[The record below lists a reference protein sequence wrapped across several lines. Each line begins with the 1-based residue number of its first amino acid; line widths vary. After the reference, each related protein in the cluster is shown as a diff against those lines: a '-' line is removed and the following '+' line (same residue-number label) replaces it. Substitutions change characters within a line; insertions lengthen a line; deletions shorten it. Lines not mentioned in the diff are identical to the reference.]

1 MTHPVFHRARQAIG
15 RLTLTLPALVP
26 SGRED
31 RGRYDRLIDAANRLP
46 RPLLVFGTLA
56 LFGLALVDP
65 ATFDR
70 IMESLRTMPEELW
83 WLAGAIFAGHFGA
96 REAHH
101 LRERRSRTAVSEKAP
116 ATESGQ

>member
-1 MTHPVFHRARQAIG
+1 M
-15 RLTLTLPALVP
+15 P

-116 ATESGQ
+116 ATESGH